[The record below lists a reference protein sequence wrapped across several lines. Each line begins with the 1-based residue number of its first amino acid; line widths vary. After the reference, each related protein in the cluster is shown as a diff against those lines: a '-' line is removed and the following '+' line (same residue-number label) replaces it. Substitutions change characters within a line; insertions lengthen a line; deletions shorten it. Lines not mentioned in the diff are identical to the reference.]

1 VRQFFTFLKFHRRVL
16 MAVYYQ
22 SALLSPEFRLSTH
35 PLARAAL
42 RGAVRWRRLTGIA
55 PVL

>member
-1 VRQFFTFLKFHRRVL
+1 VR

-35 PLARAAL
+35 PNTSRAL
-42 RGAVRWRRLTGIA
+42 RRMVRWPRLAGA
-55 PVL
+55 AG